1 LELIIIVINVVVF
14 SICLP
19 LALVSLFRFLKFEIL
34 VFLNTN
40 FEYCKSHKYLWFNP
54 LNALFVP
61 SALNEKG
68 LKARRSV
75 FVNLSWFLLYSSIPM
90 VLFEITGQ
98 QT

>member
-1 LELIIIVINVVVF
+1 MIIVVNVVAF

-19 LALVSLFRFLKFEIL
+19 LALVSFFRFLKFEIL

-68 LKARRSV
+68 LEARKSV
-75 FVNLSWFLLYSSIPM
+75 FVNLGWFLQYASIPM
-90 VLFEITGQ
+90 MLFELTGR